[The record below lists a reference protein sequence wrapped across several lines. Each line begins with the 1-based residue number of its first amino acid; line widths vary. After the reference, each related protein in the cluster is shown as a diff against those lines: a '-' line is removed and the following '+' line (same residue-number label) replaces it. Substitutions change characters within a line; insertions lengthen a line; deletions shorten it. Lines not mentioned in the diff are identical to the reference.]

1 VKELLHGMI
10 SNKYHPDIATYNTLI
25 DGLCKNGKTEKA
37 KELLNDM
44 ISKAGAQCCGLH
56 RPF

>member
-1 VKELLHGMI
+1 MI

-56 RPF
+56 RPC